1 MDNEKLNSLVT
12 LYQTD
17 RNDETFEELYAIVV
31 TNWRRLDT
39 VAKSVRS
46 NEAEILATYE
56 DELMK
61 CIDVYDGR
69 GDFINLL
76 NRYIWRKRRRI
87 YTKQNTLY
95 KRETLWRHEEGAEED
110 TAYAFQIPDDFI
122 LEEQI
127 IAKKRADQR
136 QLIDSL
142 LNDADDTTTAIVAT
156 FLAHPKPTATA
167 IAKELGVHH
176 SKVTRAL
183 TRLAAKFSTKQYGD
197 YTDYLIAL

>member
-12 LYQTD
+12 LYRTD
-17 RNDETFEELYAIVV
+17 RNDETFEELYTIVV

-46 NEAEILATYE
+46 NEADILATYE

-87 YTKQNTLY
+87 YTKKITLY
-95 KRETLWRHEEGAEED
+95 KFESYEIDREDDDEGLATSEIKDE
-110 TAYAFQIPDDFI
+110 FN
-122 LEEQI
+122 LEEHV
-127 IAKKRADQR
+127 IAKKRADQLA
-136 QLIDSL
+136 LIDSL
-142 LNDADDTTTAIVAT
+142 LKNADATTIGVVEA

-183 TRLAAKFSTKQYGD
+183 NRLAGKFSTKQFGNYE
-197 YTDYLIAL
+197 DYLIAL